1 MREEMPG
8 RVRVY
13 EDSGD
18 VNPSTFSLKLRN
30 EALVFAISSY
40 TLFSF
45 SLSTFM
51 SVLNAHHTPHS
62 SKKFSYYLLD

>member
-13 EDSGD
+13 EDSEV
-18 VNPSTFSLKLRN
+18 VNPSIFSLKLRN
-30 EALVFAISSY
+30 EALVFSISSY
-40 TLFSF
+40 TFFSF

-51 SVLNAHHTPHS
+51 SVVNA
-62 SKKFSYYLLD
+62 